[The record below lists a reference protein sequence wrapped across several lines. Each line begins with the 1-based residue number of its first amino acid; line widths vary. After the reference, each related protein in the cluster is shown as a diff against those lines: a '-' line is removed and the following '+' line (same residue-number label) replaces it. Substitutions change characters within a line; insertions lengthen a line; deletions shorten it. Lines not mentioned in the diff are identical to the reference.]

1 MAKDKWSSLVW
12 LGLAI
17 WVCVG
22 SYKLSLGTFNNPGP
36 GFLSFIAGLI
46 VGALALVVHLQ
57 SRSSSSPA
65 KPAVRFWANTDRS
78 LRMMVTVVALLIYAI
93 GMEYLGFLLST
104 FIFLA
109 FLLKFIEP
117 QRWTVAIFGPLL
129 ASVASYLIFE
139 IWLQSQLPRGPFE
152 IF

>member
-1 MAKDKWSSLVW
+1 
-12 LGLAI
+12 
-17 WVCVG
+17 
-22 SYKLSLGTFNNPGP
+22 
-36 GFLSFIAGLI
+36 
-46 VGALALVVHLQ
+46 
-57 SRSSSSPA
+57 
-65 KPAVRFWANTDRS
+65 
-78 LRMMVTVVALLIYAI
+78 MVTVVALLIYAI

-117 QRWTVAIFGPLL
+117 QRWTVAIFGSLL